1 MQKVIREE
9 KAKGFTG
16 GGIILFLAT
25 LNEVESYALACGL
38 DDADYAVYSS
48 DIRYAARGLGRHNA
62 NVAPVLFVTQP
73 KARREFAKIK
83 TYADATCFHYNKKP
97 RALAVWDEALTG
109 AEYAYIEI
117 SDLMA
122 LPAAF
127 KALTDSERK
136 TLYDL
141 AAASMARPANG
152 FIKIPNDVRD
162 IADRVLNLKAKVAV
176 AARQALEALAKL
188 AGSKA
193 YVGSGVGLQRSL
205 IGIGKPLPKDIGPLF
220 VLDASA
226 RLTGRYDDWS
236 AYGID
241 VAKLDPAVLNYTNL
255 TIRWHDC
262 GAGKTAMRNPKDRRS
277 IYEAIAEAVNAKPTE
292 RFLIVMSK
300 EFAPPDEGSRSL
312 VPDELAAMF
321 DNPTMVAVV
330 TWGRHVGTNAY
341 RDYENVIIVGAYGYG
356 ERAYD
361 ALAIAATG
369 IATGIVGKDQ
379 RAAQADAEFMHN
391 VYQAV
396 CRCRVRNRDGGESGT
411 ATAYLIM
418 PDTDA
423 RRDLI
428 RQAFPSCS
436 IETWTPSAKEKRG
449 KSDLVL
455 QVVLGMMKGRTMVS
469 FADVTMACGG
479 SGASY
484 LTKVNKGGRFKET
497 LATHGIYFGRGYY
510 FRQKVDKLAA

>member
-1 MQKVIREE
+1 
-9 KAKGFTG
+9 
-16 GGIILFLAT
+16 
-25 LNEVESYALACGL
+25 
-38 DDADYAVYSS
+38 
-48 DIRYAARGLGRHNA
+48 
-62 NVAPVLFVTQP
+62 
-73 KARREFAKIK
+73 
-83 TYADATCFHYNKKP
+83 
-97 RALAVWDEALTG
+97 
-109 AEYAYIEI
+109 
-117 SDLMA
+117 
-122 LPAAF
+122 
-127 KALTDSERK
+127 
-136 TLYDL
+136 
-141 AAASMARPANG
+141 
-152 FIKIPNDVRD
+152 
-162 IADRVLNLKAKVAV
+162 
-176 AARQALEALAKL
+176 
-188 AGSKA
+188 
-193 YVGSGVGLQRSL
+193 
-205 IGIGKPLPKDIGPLF
+205 
-220 VLDASA
+220 
-226 RLTGRYDDWS
+226 
-236 AYGID
+236 
-241 VAKLDPAVLNYTNL
+241 
-255 TIRWHDC
+255 
-262 GAGKTAMRNPKDRRS
+262 
-277 IYEAIAEAVNAKPTE
+277 
-292 RFLIVMSK
+292 
-300 EFAPPDEGSRSL
+300 
-312 VPDELAAMF
+312 MF

-423 RRDLI
+423 RRD
-428 RQAFPSCS
+428 AHSPS
-436 IETWTPSAKEKRG
+436 IPVLLYRNVDTKREGKAG